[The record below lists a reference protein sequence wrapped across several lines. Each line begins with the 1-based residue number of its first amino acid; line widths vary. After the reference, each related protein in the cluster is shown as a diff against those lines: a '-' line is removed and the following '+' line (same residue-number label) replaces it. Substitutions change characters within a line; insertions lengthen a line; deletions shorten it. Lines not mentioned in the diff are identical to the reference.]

1 MDHLPELSD
10 MDLQYALYIA
20 AALVIAILLY
30 LLSGW
35 IMEKKLSV

>member
-20 AALVIAILLY
+20 AALVIAILVY
-30 LLSGW
+30 LFSGW